1 MRTELELKEMLNFI
15 HSCDVSSNYEKDLL
29 NQTSAAK
36 NYLEK
41 IDKINPETTIDEVEY
56 S

>member
-29 NQTSAAK
+29 NQTSIAE
-36 NYLEK
+36 NYLK
-41 IDKINPETTIDEVEY
+41 KLKVIDKNG
-56 S
+56 